1 MSNWRLSG
9 CRSHPTGVRVKINRG
24 SDFCERLRII
34 QACLDRSKLV
44 FKFLRG
50 LKILKFDTL
59 PLRPVPGSLPLH
71 QLEEMGQLIQQ
82 NQRGNT
88 AETGA
93 FQQVEFIRGIL
104 LPYRFQ

>member
-1 MSNWRLSG
+1 M
-9 CRSHPTGVRVKINRG
+9 KINRG